1 MWLLICDNMKVFII
15 HGFSLLIVTLLGFFF
30 KFYRGTGQ
38 AWFNDYGAAVWYEIF
53 WCLLIYAIFSRKKAV
68 QNIPIAVFFATSF
81 LEFLQLSNLPILQT
95 IRSYTLG
102 RFLIGTTF
110 AWWDFPHYLLGC
122 LLGWVWL
129 RQIRRLAQR

>member
-1 MWLLICDNMKVFII
+1 MNFSDKQRLLVLI
-15 HGFSLLIVTLLGFFF
+15 SLLIVTPLGFLF
-30 KFYRGTGQ
+30 KFYRGWGQ

-53 WCLLIYAIFSRKKAV
+53 WCLLIYAIFPVQKAV
-68 QNIPIAVFFATSF
+68 KNIPIGVLVATCF
-81 LEFLQLSNLPILQT
+81 LEVLQLWHPPILQT

-122 LLGWVWL
+122 FIGWLWL
-129 RQIRRLAQR
+129 KKIQQLSHE